1 MAEVPKFI
9 SITYEGIKSEIEN
22 FLRNTYAKADQLFTP
37 ASPYGHIL
45 TVMEELFQLSI
56 LYLKNSIRQNDMSD
70 PDALSTK
77 QIRSN
82 ALLAG
87 HVATRDISA
96 TGTLRFRLN
105 STTDLDTDIPGRKI
119 TIFNKTQLRND
130 TNGRDYIIDL
140 GGSDSQ
146 TFNISTGEFQF
157 FMNIIQGRYETSTFT
172 GTGEINQSFSLEI
185 PGADEIENFNVSV
198 SVNGDE
204 WSIKKHLYEILP
216 NEQACVVRTGFNG
229 GIDIIFG
236 NGGFGDIPPIGS
248 IIEVEYI
255 VTEGSNGNI
264 FRRTVND
271 WKIVDDVL
279 DGFGNTI
286 DLTQFFDIFIYTD
299 INFGTDGETPQ
310 FTKNILP
317 LSSNNFVLAL
327 PQQYAY
333 EIKKLGVFSHVNAY
347 EKNDVIHI
355 VCTPNIN
362 LFKRRN
368 ADYFTV
374 PLEAFTLDDYEK
386 FKIDNYLKI
395 NGNIQ
400 LTRKYRIDSPTLSFY
415 VMNVIIVTYEDVI
428 DDNVN
433 EQIYDKISEYFLN
446 FNRLDRVP
454 IKDIINRISE
464 IEGIDSVDIQFMSK
478 KNEDYHREFILKD
491 RNRRQAGVAADQDLS
506 IEKAFPDYNPN
517 EVRGLDPVLGDI
529 IFEPSE
535 IPVIRGG
542 WKDRNGVFYSDRLGK
557 GLGSVNIIKR
567 GTTDRRNIINT

>member
-204 WSIKKHLYEILP
+204 WSIKKYLYEILP